1 MKEINCEIIQD
12 LLPSYSDKISS
23 KSTNELVE
31 RHLQKCENC
40 REVLLKMNKDI
51 DIDILNSNDTKI
63 DYLKG
68 YLYSEEYKDMYLT
81 GVAKTEGKDTEIY
94 YKILAKKLPE
104 NMDFES
110 DGLDLTFIIDEHIEK
125 IYIVDMKNNKKE
137 IWNKSMK
144 VQTEEEWRKWYIDN
158 YVPHEIKERY
168 NMKYDNIPFDT
179 SIWKH
184 IYNRNL

>member
-68 YLYSEEYKDMYLT
+68 YKR
-81 GVAKTEGKDTEIY
+81 
-94 YKILAKKLPE
+94 
-104 NMDFES
+104 N
-110 DGLDLTFIIDEHIEK
+110 
-125 IYIVDMKNNKKE
+125 
-137 IWNKSMK
+137 
-144 VQTEEEWRKWYIDN
+144 RK
-158 YVPHEIKERY
+158 
-168 NMKYDNIPFDT
+168 
-179 SIWKH
+179 
-184 IYNRNL
+184 RN